1 MRKEF
6 YKKSYSNILYDFYKL
21 ERTVHKSKTIEP
33 FRKCYPRNVVMHGNV
48 RMNNIFQATFIA
60 HIPERVQVSMFFVR
74 TNIRSTRKFEVFS

>member
-1 MRKEF
+1 MSLTCRRWQ
-6 YKKSYSNILYDFYKL
+6 YLYTY
-21 ERTVHKSKTIEP
+21 ERCKVHKSKTIEP